1 MDKRARYPSLHGPSF
16 RRKPESPRPSFRR
29 KPESIRALLLTL
41 LIALLTT
48 QSVFAK
54 EAAPAT
60 DDPTLEH
67 RVTQIASELRCLVC
81 QNQTIADS
89 HAPLA
94 VDLRNEIREQLKA
107 GRSAEEI
114 DAYMVARYGDFVLYR
129 PPLKTATVLLW
140 LGPFLLFVA
149 GLIVMFRKIRRRPAT
164 SAPLAPEE
172 REAAARLLAGSDER

>member
-1 MDKRARYPSLHGPSF
+1 M
-16 RRKPESPRPSFRR
+16 
-29 KPESIRALLLTL
+29 
-41 LIALLTT
+41 
-48 QSVFAK
+48 
-54 EAAPAT
+54 
-60 DDPTLEH
+60 
-67 RVTQIASELRCLVC
+67 TQIASELRCLVC

-172 REAAARLLAGSDER
+172 HEAAARLLAGSDER